1 MSFNSAGRLQPSAP
15 PVQSSPVP
23 RPAAMADED
32 PQQQQPDRGA
42 GSLPGLLPGLQGAEA
57 GALQLRIKNSIC
69 KSVQSKVE
77 NILQDV
83 EKFSDIE
90 KLYLYLKLPSG
101 PSSTADK
108 SDQSALSSSR
118 TQQMHAFNWIRNHL
132 EEYPET
138 SLPKQEVYDEYKS
151 FCDNLNYH
159 PLSAA
164 DFGKMMKNVFPNMK
178 ARRLGMRGKSKYCY
192 SGLRKRPFVHMPSLP
207 TLDLHK
213 TADGHQ
219 CDALESPGQ
228 LSSIKEEVRFAA
240 CDLVCEWAQK
250 VLKRQF
256 DAVEDLARFL
266 IDSHYISNKSLAALT
281 IMTGTATEVKTPQTV
296 SVFAP
301 AAEVHSFQ
309 PHVATLSSP
318 SVDAKQQ
325 LQRKIQRKQQEQ
337 KLHSPLPGEAQN
349 KRTDDSVP
357 CGSPT
362 PPSPQPTI
370 GIVVAAVP
378 SPITVHRSRQLMSPS
393 PVGPVE
399 SKVLPINFQMVAQP
413 VQAVKQSPKT
423 PQNILTSPAGER
435 TARQRY
441 AQILP
446 KPSATTAIALRSP
459 STMIIANSPI
469 KTVMTTCH
477 VSPVSLVK
485 MTAISLAPSSSET
498 TTSLTNSTLRPASA
512 GFSSAVAEDIG
523 SNQSMRSSSTVP
535 ILAPVARPGQT
546 ANTQSIDVEMEVEA
560 IHKNSQMHDPG
571 SQVSTQGAMTN
582 RLGGA
587 VQRAASV
594 PIPQTKGFL
603 GLEETSSLMCNGN
616 SSSST
621 STVATAERSN
631 NSANNTST
639 LHVTPSTQ
647 NTSTGSL
654 LNTSGAPSFGESSQA
669 KQGFLSTKSLRKRSG
684 HSPDLSPVKRVFMPQ
699 QPVEGAAAFGYSVRN
714 TVGNIL
720 RPGAP
725 TRPESAP
732 VTREVEMKMN
742 SVLSPQVPA
751 LCTSSFRASGFYSV
765 AKTHSSV
772 QRKNTSSVMESNTS
786 VSHALIQQQQGHT
799 VANVHAIPNNP
810 GFQKHSGV
818 SSNSITGSL
827 EGVPPQTYAQS
838 NPETLEFLN
847 QASSS
852 SQLPMQTDMDYFSF
866 DDDVTQDSIV
876 EELVQM
882 EEQMKLNN
890 LQEFG
895 NCVALQGQQPVM
907 PDSMTTTHQNMTA
920 FYHAANNSSN
930 PIQTPTPT
938 PTPTSEMMGGAQ
950 SLTGE
955 SPCSH
960 MASTTPV
967 DSALGSSRHTP
978 VGTPH
983 SNCSSTV
990 PPSPVECRNPFA
1002 FTPINSSI
1010 TCFHDGSTVSSSPV
1024 KPMQRP
1030 MATHPDKARLE
1041 WMNNSYNSSSGGA
1054 NKSNSGMGILP
1065 SYQGLIDDHFQKPH
1079 AFAIPHARHHDS
1091 HFGRLTPISPVQQ
1104 QVANMAKQE
1113 GFAVPAP
1120 LDNKTSNTSAATFRC
1135 RSVSPAVHQRNL
1147 SVNAVNTALPN
1158 VPRSVVSP
1166 FNSPVTPE
1174 VLNIFANSQ
1183 TNLGVSSMAQ
1193 RSRSVPLNIMMQT
1206 EVLPNAGQQCSSK
1219 NITSVLLSKL
1229 DGDHDD
1235 TMRGVGINNLPST
1248 YTARMNLTQILESNA
1263 SLSCTDSHLSLMASD
1278 STSTCKMQRPNYLIE
1293 NAINEQM
1300 ILSAG
1305 DSQVQSA
1312 SGAQQQH
1319 QAQSLMLALSSQQ
1332 QQQEELQQHQQLDFS
1347 STQDL
1352 LTDGSLSAGSQLL
1365 EQVSE
1370 LSAGG
1375 ADFPC
1380 EIRMTSEL
1388 SSSINDLNALDT
1400 NLLFDPNQQQ
1410 GQYQHAAPEELV
1422 SDPLFQQITSE
1433 TGHSSGLDWLES
1445 KDHPTVG
1452 LMG

>member
-1 MSFNSAGRLQPSAP
+1 CS
-15 PVQSSPVP
+15 
-23 RPAAMADED
+23 
-32 PQQQQPDRGA
+32 
-42 GSLPGLLPGLQGAEA
+42 
-57 GALQLRIKNSIC
+57 
-69 KSVQSKVE
+69 KSVQSTVE

-101 PSSTADK
+101 PSSSADK

-178 ARRLGMRGKSKYCY
+178 ARRLGMRGKSKYP
-192 SGLRKRPFVHMPSLP
+192 SLEWIRAFVHMPSLP
-207 TLDLHK
+207 ILDLHK
-213 TADGHQ
+213 TADGVS
-219 CDALESPGQ
+219 SPGQ

-281 IMTGTATEVKTPQTV
+281 IMTGTATGRTPQTV
-296 SVFAP
+296 SAFAS

-309 PHVATLSSP
+309 PHVTALSSP

-337 KLHSPLPGEAQN
+337 KLHSPLPGEGQT

-357 CGSPT
+357 CGSPA

-393 PVGPVE
+393 PVGTVE
-399 SKVLPINFQMVAQP
+399 SKVLPINFQMVTQP
-413 VQAVKQSPKT
+413 VQAVKQSPKP
-423 PQNILTSPAGER
+423 PQNILASPAGER

-485 MTAISLAPSSSET
+485 MTAISLAPNSSET
-498 TTSLTNSTLRPASA
+498 TTSLTNSTLRPSSA
-512 GFSSAVAEDIG
+512 GISSAVTEDIS
-523 SNQSMRSSSTVP
+523 SNQSMRSSSAVP
-535 ILAPVARPGQT
+535 ILAPVARSGQT
-546 ANTQSIDVEMEVEA
+546 ANTPSIDVEMEVEA
-560 IHKNSQMHDPG
+560 IHKNSQMQNLG
-571 SQVSTQGAMTN
+571 SQVLTPGAMGN
-582 RLGGA
+582 RLGWG

-603 GLEETSSLMCNGN
+603 GLEETSSTKCNGN
-616 SSSST
+616 SFAST

-631 NSANNTST
+631 NSTDSTST
-639 LHVTPSTQ
+639 LHLAAPTQ
-647 NTSTGSL
+647 NASTVSL
-654 LNTSGAPSFGESSQA
+654 LNTSGVSSFGEGSQV
-669 KQGFLSTKSLRKRSG
+669 KQGFLSTKNLRKRSG
-684 HSPDLSPVKRVFMPQ
+684 LSPDLSPVKRVFMPQ
-699 QPVEGAAAFGYSVRN
+699 QPVEGTAAPGYGVRN
-714 TVGNIL
+714 TVGNVS

-732 VTREVEMKMN
+732 ATREVEMKMN
-742 SVLSPQVPA
+742 FVLSPQVPA
-751 LCTSSFRASGFYSV
+751 LCTSSSRASGFYSV

-772 QRKNTSSVMESNTS
+772 QRKNTSTVMESSTS

-818 SSNSITGSL
+818 SSNSTAGSL
-827 EGVPPQTYAQS
+827 EGAPPQIYAPS
-838 NPETLEFLN
+838 NSQTLEFLG

-895 NCVALQGQQPVM
+895 ECVALQSQQPVM
-907 PDSMTTTHQNMTA
+907 PDNMTPTHQNMTA
-920 FYHAANNSSN
+920 FYHAANSSN
-930 PIQTPTPT
+930 NPVQTPTPT
-938 PTPTSEMMGGAQ
+938 PTPTAEMIGGAQ
-950 SLTGE
+950 TLTGE

-960 MASTTPV
+960 ITSTTPV

-1002 FTPINSSI
+1002 FTPINSSM
-1010 TCFHDGSTVSSSPV
+1010 TGFHDGSTVSSSPV

-1041 WMNNSYNSSSGGA
+1041 WMNNSYNSTSGSA

-1065 SYQGLIDDHFQKPH
+1065 SYQGLMDDHFQKPH

-1120 LDNKTSNTSAATFRC
+1120 LDNKNSNTSATTFRC

-1147 SVNAVNTALPN
+1147 TVNAVNTTLPN

-1206 EVLPNAGQQCSSK
+1206 EVLPTAGQQCSSN
-1219 NITSVLLSKL
+1219 NITNVLLNKL

-1235 TMRGVGINNLPST
+1235 TMRGVGINSLSST

-1263 SLSCTDSHLSLMASD
+1263 NFSCTDSRLSLMASD
-1278 STSTCKMQRPNYLIE
+1278 STSTCKMQRPSYLIE

-1305 DSQVQSA
+1305 DSQGQSA
-1312 SGAQQQH
+1312 SGP
-1319 QAQSLMLALSSQQ
+1319 
-1332 QQQEELQQHQQLDFS
+1332 HQQLDFS

-1352 LTDGSLSAGSQLL
+1352 LTDGSLSAGSHLL

-1370 LSAGG
+1370 LSTGG
-1375 ADFPC
+1375 TDFPC

-1410 GQYQHAAPEELV
+1410 GQYQNATPEELV

-1433 TGHSSGLDWLES
+1433 TAHSSGLDWLES